1 MKAVSRRCALLFSLC
16 FGCLSP
22 IVGHTQEV
30 VEPNRKPV
38 SYIVFGGTGGTGLE
52 IVKLLVE
59 NGSDVTAF
67 VRPTSD
73 RRQFGTLPVS
83 FVVGDAL
90 DAASVSQAISSK
102 PFGAVI
108 SSLGSPFLSDHR
120 VDSEGNINVIEGA
133 KLAGIKRIL
142 MVSSIGA
149 GDSRD
154 AIPGVLRTI
163 LGGGLDA
170 KTIAE
175 SHMRESG
182 LDWTIIRP
190 GNLGEGPATGTA
202 RLVEDPNAFKGGT
215 VPRAEV
221 ARLLVSA
228 IKEPATVRKAFNIFQ
243 D

>member
-1 MKAVSRRCALLFSLC
+1 MTAVNRRFVVPYILCLGALLT
-16 FGCLSP
+16 G
-22 IVGHTQEV
+22 IVHANEDTVPTHGAGT
-30 VEPNRKPV
+30 
-38 SYIVFGGTGGTGLE
+38 YLVFGGTGGTGLE
-52 IVKLLVE
+52 IVKLLVSY
-59 NGSDVTAF
+59 GADVTVF

-73 RRQFGTLPVS
+73 RAKFGTLPVS

-90 DAASVSQAISSK
+90 DAESVRQAL
-102 PFGAVI
+102 GAKRYTAVV

-120 VDSEGNINVIEGA
+120 VDSEGNTNVINGA
-133 KLAGIKRIL
+133 RDKGIARVI

-149 GDSRD
+149 GDSQD

-163 LGGGLDA
+163 LGGGLAA

-175 SHMRESG
+175 DNLRKSD

-190 GNLGEGPATGTA
+190 GNLGDGPSTGTA
-202 RLVEDPNAFKGGT
+202 RLVGDPNAYTVGT

-221 ARLLVSA
+221 ARLVV
-228 IKEPATVRKAFNIFQ
+228 ATILDEATFRQALNIVQ

>member
-1 MKAVSRRCALLFSLC
+1 MKAVNRRWVLLFSLC
-16 FGCLSP
+16 LGGLSP
-22 IVGHTQEV
+22 VVGHTQEV
-30 VEPNRKPV
+30 VASDRQTD

-59 NGSDVTAF
+59 NGNEVTAF

-73 RRQFGTLPVS
+73 RSRFETLPVS

-90 DAASVSQAISSK
+90 DAASVSRAISSK
-102 PFGAVI
+102 PFAAVI

-120 VDSEGNINVIEGA
+120 VDSDGNINVIEGS
-133 KLAGIKRIL
+133 KLAGIERIL

-175 SHMRESG
+175 DHMKTSG

-190 GNLGEGPATGTA
+190 GNLGDGPATGTA
-202 RLVEDPNAFKGGT
+202 RLINDPSAFKAGT

-228 IKEPATVRKAFNIFQ
+228 IKDPATAEKAFNIIQ